1 MRVLTFSS
9 ISVLWKS
16 LTLDEHREWVTTI
29 IWAVHFSNLDSI
41 INKIIMENLNLK
53 TSVRK
58 YFLSTKKN
66 FLTVSE
72 FRDSKYV
79 LLVVRNL

>member
-29 IWAVHFSNLDSI
+29 IWAMYFSNLNSI